1 MIMPSEDL
9 VDIRDV
15 RVNTTL
21 SKEERV
27 KDFVRQIK
35 DPFRCKCET
44 FTVVSKFVKDGPS
57 LEDCLRRLLV

>member
-1 MIMPSEDL
+1 MQNEDL

-15 RVNTTL
+15 RVDETL
-21 SKEERV
+21 PKEERV

-35 DPFRCKCET
+35 DPFRCKCES
-44 FTVVSKFVKDGPS
+44 FTVISKFAKNGPS